1 MSPADLGFVEIT
13 EAFAAQV
20 LAVSD
25 ALGLDEDLISGD
37 GGAIALG
44 HPWGASGAVL
54 LVRLAARMAA
64 ADDCPR
70 RARRLLDRRR
80 PGRRDDR
87 GAPGMSEIRF
97 EQVSHDFGAERVVDD
112 VTLVLRER
120 RIGIVGAN
128 GSGKST
134 LARMINGLVTPASGR
149 VVVDGLDVAR
159 QGREVRRR
167 VGFVFTNAD
176 NQIVMPTVRED
187 VAFTLRRHRL
197 EKADAAARVDAAL
210 DRVGLTDLADRPA
223 HRLSGGQK
231 QLLAIASVLVA
242 EPAIVVADE
251 PTTLLDARNAR
262 RVAEHFESLDQQLV
276 VVSHQ
281 LELLESFDRVV
292 VMEGGRIVAD
302 DVPDVALDAYRA
314 LIG

>member
-1 MSPADLGFVEIT
+1 
-13 EAFAAQV
+13 
-20 LAVSD
+20 
-25 ALGLDEDLISGD
+25 
-37 GGAIALG
+37 
-44 HPWGASGAVL
+44 
-54 LVRLAARMAA
+54 
-64 ADDCPR
+64 
-70 RARRLLDRRR
+70 
-80 PGRRDDR
+80 
-87 GAPGMSEIRF
+87 MSEIVFDR
-97 EQVSHDFGAERVVDD
+97 VSHAFDAERVVDD
-112 VTLVLRER
+112 VSLVLRER

-134 LARMINGLVTPASGR
+134 LARMINGLVTPATGR
-149 VVVDGLDVAR
+149 VTVDGLDVAR
-159 QGREVRRR
+159 NGREVRRR

-197 EKADAAARVDAAL
+197 GAADAASRVDTTL
-210 DRVGLTDLADRPA
+210 ERLGLAELADRPA

-242 EPAIVVADE
+242 QPAIVVADE

-262 RVAEHFESLDQQLV
+262 RIAEHFDAFEQQLI

-281 LELLESFDRVV
+281 LELLESFDRVI
-292 VMEGGRIVAD
+292 VMEDGCVVAD
-302 DVPDVALDAYRA
+302 DVPHRALRAYRA

>member
-1 MSPADLGFVEIT
+1 
-13 EAFAAQV
+13 
-20 LAVSD
+20 
-25 ALGLDEDLISGD
+25 
-37 GGAIALG
+37 
-44 HPWGASGAVL
+44 
-54 LVRLAARMAA
+54 
-64 ADDCPR
+64 
-70 RARRLLDRRR
+70 
-80 PGRRDDR
+80 
-87 GAPGMSEIRF
+87 MSEIVF
-97 EQVSHDFGAERVVDD
+97 ENVSHDFGAELVVDD
-112 VTLVLRER
+112 VSLVLRER
-120 RIGIVGAN
+120 RVGIVGAN

-134 LARMINGLVTPASGR
+134 LARMINGLVTPVSGR

-187 VAFTLRRHRL
+187 VAFTLRRHKL
-197 EKADAAARVDAAL
+197 EKADAAARVDATL
-210 DRVGLTDLADRPA
+210 QRVGLTELADRPA

-242 EPAIVVADE
+242 EPSIVVADE

-262 RVAEHFESLDQQLV
+262 RVAEHFDALDQQLV

-281 LELLESFDRVV
+281 LELLESFDRVI
-292 VMEGGRIVAD
+292 VMEAGRVVAD
-302 DVPDVALDAYRA
+302 DVPRAALDAYRA